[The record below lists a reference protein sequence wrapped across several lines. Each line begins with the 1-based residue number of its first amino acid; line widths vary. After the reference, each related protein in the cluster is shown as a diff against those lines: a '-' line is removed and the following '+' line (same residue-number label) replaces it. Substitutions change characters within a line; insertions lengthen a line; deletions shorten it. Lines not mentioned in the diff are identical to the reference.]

1 MFLKV
6 VGWEHVKFRL
16 SVLVKKGKL
25 ELVFSYLWEGFSRNT
40 CVTFGIFQPPSD
52 VSIYRVDSPN
62 SVGTGLQTADSFLE
76 SNVLLPP

>member
-6 VGWEHVKFRL
+6 VGWKHVKFRL

-25 ELVFSYLWEGFSRNT
+25 QLVFSYLWEGFPQNS

-62 SVGTGLQTADSFLE
+62 SVGTGLQTADSFLK
-76 SNVLLPP
+76 SNVLLQP